1 MRTPVPKCV
10 LVKLQ
15 NKFLEIKLQ
24 HGRCGLSCN
33 QLNLLHI
40 FRAPFLKNIP
50 GRALLTISSS
60 VRPNTNS
67 RLTKVTFKVEDV
79 LQIISINVNSTDVTR
94 ISDKKCLPKKLFK
107 ITCSCSMWKM
117 LESNPDF
124 DASIFRVTKK

>member
-1 MRTPVPKCV
+1 MI

-15 NKFLEIKLQ
+15 NKFIEIKLQ
-24 HGRCGLSCN
+24 HGLWVLALL
-33 QLNLLHI
+33 QLAK
-40 FRAPFLKNIP
+40 FATPFLKNIP
-50 GRALLTISSS
+50 GQVLLTISSS

-79 LQIISINVNSTDVTR
+79 LQIISINVNSTDVTH

-117 LESNPDF
+117 LESNPDS